1 MRVRI
6 QNVGGAAVNLFRT
19 LLFWLL
25 LAIAGAVLAQF
36 LLRDPGFVQVRY
48 LGTTVEMTLVGVALV
63 AIAAG
68 FALWLLWTTLGW
80 PLRLWRRRRERAARA
95 VLAEGLDALHH
106 GRWAEAE
113 AIFVRAAEDRTAEYP
128 VFATQARIGA
138 ARAAAA
144 RGDAAAAE
152 GHLDAIA
159 ATAPAA
165 RAIARAEIALDAGRP
180 DEALAA
186 LEAASGATAS
196 PRMQALRTAAL
207 AAQAATT
214 PEAPPSPA
222 ATGD

>member
-1 MRVRI
+1 MAAGDA
-6 QNVGGAAVNLFRT
+6 GGAAMNVFRT

-63 AIAAG
+63 AVAAG

-113 AIFVRAAEDRTAEYP
+113 AIFVRAAEDP

-180 DEALAA
+180 DDALAA

-196 PRMQALRTAAL
+196 PRMQTLRTAAL
-207 AAQAATT
+207 AAQTAAP
-214 PEAPPSPA
+214 PEAPPAPSPA